1 MRLFIHSLNIR
12 ETTTVKQAENKYTC
26 IDNSD
31 DFEGANTDH
40 SLAQCNGPQLCQYL
54 QLDGSRLLWKGKLEL
69 LKDITSELLQ
79 KHGKWIS
86 PGGAVKRFKSAEG
99 RFEMTWS
106 GVKQQSLTFSG
117 EDGQAM
123 KDKLIAVLT
132 TEELSKTKG
141 QKDILQA
148 EANKNSEGEASTR
161 NINEGDCFGSL
172 SSVVNAL
179 RAKMKRFEQNF
190 EDFQSETNRNIDV
203 LFRKSETNSNEQE
216 EMDRLRKENR
226 QIKSDNADLTQR
238 LNNQV
243 HNVADLNTKIKAIEQ
258 EKASVL
264 TVIQL
269 LQADCNHPKVDESK
283 ECDSWT
289 KSRTANF
296 RRKTSTGRNK
306 ESQLNNNIT
315 VSNQYAPLMIDES
328 ENDEVIESI
337 KIPET
342 SKSLMKTNKSFRN
355 HTQNRTK
362 RKHKQQQN
370 GLKPIQGASVAIIR
384 DSMLKALNPS
394 KLRR

>member
-1 MRLFIHSLNIR
+1 
-12 ETTTVKQAENKYTC
+12 
-26 IDNSD
+26 
-31 DFEGANTDH
+31 
-40 SLAQCNGPQLCQYL
+40 
-54 QLDGSRLLWKGKLEL
+54 
-69 LKDITSELLQ
+69 
-79 KHGKWIS
+79 
-86 PGGAVKRFKSAEG
+86 
-99 RFEMTWS
+99 MTWS
-106 GVKQQSLTFSG
+106 GMKQQSLTFSG

-123 KDKLIAVLT
+123 KNKLIAALT

-148 EANKNSEGEASTR
+148 EVNKNSEGEASTR

-203 LFRKSETNSNEQE
+203 LFRESETNSNELE
-216 EMDRLRKENR
+216 EMDRLRKEKR
-226 QIKSDNADLTQR
+226 QLKSDNADLTQR

-243 HNVADLNTKIKAIEQ
+243 HDVADLNTKIKAIEQ
-258 EKASVL
+258 EKASLL

-283 ECDSWT
+283 EGDSWT
-289 KSRTANF
+289 KSWTANF
-296 RRKTSTGRNK
+296 RRKTSTGGNK
-306 ESQLNNNIT
+306 ESQLNINNIT

-355 HTQNRTK
+355 HTQNRTE

-370 GLKPIQGASVAIIR
+370 GLKPIQGGSIAS
-384 DSMLKALNPS
+384 MEFQC
-394 KLRR
+394 